1 MADTLDLDKLAAA
14 LSEAS
19 PCGDDLVYDARFIEL
34 EQAAAG
40 KPETQFGPGEPPDW
54 QKVDELALELAGQT
68 RDVRLAVLLARAG
81 ARRRGLQG
89 YAEALAL
96 LQALLERHWDRV
108 HPQLDETDGNDPTM
122 RLFALAPLASDLAGL
137 GDLRAAAVAPVRGS
151 LTVRDLELGLG
162 LAAPTGD
169 EVQPTEEGVLYALQT
184 LMEAHPG
191 IGAAFDTADRALQ
204 GVLATIDER
213 APGATGPDLQPLAT
227 LLRALARAA
236 QRAAGGAAEG
246 DAAAPA
252 EADDAPAGGAA
263 ATAVG
268 SIRTRADAVKA
279 LERVA
284 EWIERNEPS
293 HPAPLLIR
301 RAQRLMAMNFIEIM
315 RELAPEGL
323 GQVGTIT
330 GVDTSS

>member
-1 MADTLDLDKLAAA
+1 MADTLDLDSLAAA
-14 LSEAS
+14 LSEEQ
-19 PCGDDLVYDARFIEL
+19 PCGADLVYDPLFIEL
-34 EQAAAG
+34 ELAAAG

-54 QKVDELALELAGQT
+54 QRTEELALELAGRT

-89 YAEALAL
+89 YAEGLAL
-96 LQALLERHWDRV
+96 LQALLERHWAHV

-122 RLFALAPLASDLAGL
+122 RLFALAPLAADAAGL
-137 GDLRAAAVAPVRGS
+137 ADLRAAALAPVRGS
-151 LTVRDLELGLG
+151 LTVRELELGMG
-162 LAAPTGD
+162 AAEPGPE
-169 EVQPTEEGVLYALQT
+169 EVVPTEEGVLGALQA
-184 LMEAHPG
+184 LMAEHPG
-191 IGAAFDTADRALQ
+191 LGSALE
-204 GVLATIDER
+204 GCDSALRRVLACIDEN
-213 APGATGPDLQPLAT
+213 APGAEAPNLQPLAA
-227 LLRALARAA
+227 LLRTMARAA
-236 QRAAGGAAEG
+236 NRVAAEHGTTTDNAEAGSAPEAAAG
-246 DAAAPA
+246 
-252 EADDAPAGGAA
+252 AG
-263 ATAVG
+263 AVG
-268 SIRTRADAVKA
+268 ALRTRADAMRA

-315 RELAPEGL
+315 RELAPDGL